1 MLQPSCLAR
10 GHQLQIHQWPEVLHR
25 ASQLL
30 GQLAWLLELVLQLG
44 KGGVAPQGMQLFC
57 DDFFHH
63 TLLQV
68 PGVGYSTANPGN
80 EAMFSFHSPAC
91 HHHLVLSVRFTQVQ
105 EPVVFLD
112 HFPTNSIP
120 QSQCL
125 FRTCFDIAGGNIHE
139 PSALEKLD
147 QPCQFAN
154 ALPFVFHVIS
164 ADSAGIVRQYW

>member
-1 MLQPSCLAR
+1 MNLSTSPFRRSSTCHQHNISSRARSTMLQPSCLAR

-120 QSQCL
+120 QPVPLQNL
-125 FRTCFDIAGGNIHE
+125 FRYRWRKH
-139 PSALEKLD
+139 P
-147 QPCQFAN
+147 
-154 ALPFVFHVIS
+154 
-164 ADSAGIVRQYW
+164 